1 MNCIGPRT
9 ARPRHSLAASVGAAH
24 RRPHVRVKGSTDPL
38 ENVWKIRKRKHA
50 KNSSF
55 LCLCYILRAIRTGRC
70 RERRYAD
77 HIFIQIYFRM
87 HHCVVKFSKFSS
99 RQAARGHWPLTK
111 ILRTFLVLPP
121 GKSFRVYTGH
131 DQSWGLFTDTTPK
144 HYFLRL
150 TLDVASVLLLNGENI
165 MRKTDYCSLY
175 QRDVM
180 TVGMRCPE
188 PSTKSMHTASSYN
201 ILSAPCRR
209 KNRLTHSKKKKKG
222 RTKEVEKIGNIGRER
237 KRNMYR

>member
-24 RRPHVRVKGSTDPL
+24 RRPHVRVKGQLTPWKMYEKL
-38 ENVWKIRKRKHA
+38 ESENMQKTAVFYVYVIFWEQSGQEGVEKGAMLTTYLFRYTSECTIA
-50 KNSSF
+50 LSNFQNF
-55 LCLCYILRAIRTGRC
+55 LRV
-70 RERRYAD
+70 RRQGGID
-77 HIFIQIYFRM
+77 R
-87 HHCVVKFSKFSS
+87 
-99 RQAARGHWPLTK
+99 LTK

-175 QRDVM
+175 PRDVM

-188 PSTKSMHTASSYN
+188 PSTKSMHTASS
-201 ILSAPCRR
+201 
-209 KNRLTHSKKKKKG
+209 
-222 RTKEVEKIGNIGRER
+222 
-237 KRNMYR
+237 